1 MISMMIHAN
10 VSLFCSFTPKMGEGF
25 SMFFVSWA
33 KTSAF
38 DPFLTQL
45 QSQTQVCC
53 TYVYIYIYVICQGDV
68 NHLALV
74 MSYRGGH
81 SSSQT
86 PSRVEMSLA
95 AQSYLIPFWLR
106 KMKTGWD
113 DVIEILL
120 WYLVTSGIEQSVFP
134 QFADLRD
141 WGIPNPSGSRNP
153 CQDELD

>member
-1 MISMMIHAN
+1 MSHCFAALLRKW
-10 VSLFCSFTPKMGEGF
+10 VKVFRCFSFHGPRLQHSTP
-25 SMFFVSWA
+25 SWHSSRVKHRFA
-33 KTSAF
+33 
-38 DPFLTQL
+38 
-45 QSQTQVCC
+45 VRM
-53 TYVYIYIYVICQGDV
+53 YIYIYVICQGDV